1 MEHSVLRRTVLG
13 AAAAALPLIAA
24 RRGAAAER
32 SLQVGIYSA
41 QQGEYVRK
49 TIIPQFETDYGC
61 KVYATEGFTLSQIA
75 ALRAT
80 KDNPR
85 FSAMFMDDLGVE
97 IAKREGLIE
106 QLPADKIPNMARV
119 IKRFIFFDGY
129 GAGFAIST
137 VGLVIN
143 PQSIKPLASYGELWD
158 ERFRGRYMMITP
170 KFTQS
175 VHVLIAAAAL
185 VTGKPLGEAQ
195 YHCDEAW
202 GKIAE
207 LKPNVQTV
215 YDNTASV
222 MFVAQGQADIAGP
235 EYSKGVYPYIV
246 KGAALAMNFP
256 REGAF
261 SGINCLTLVKGAPE
275 PELGVAFINRMLEP
289 SVQQGLAEA
298 TFAAPSISGLTFK
311 PDAAKWMA
319 YPESKME
326 EMGLFTADWVYVNP
340 RRPAWLEKYNQIFGS

>member
-1 MEHSVLRRTVLG
+1 MDTKVLRRTVLG
-13 AAAAALPLIAA
+13 AAATALPLFVA
-24 RRGAAAER
+24 RRGLAAER
-32 SLQVGIYSA
+32 TLQIGIYTA
-41 QQGEYVRK
+41 QQGEHVIK
-49 TIIPQFETDYGC
+49 VIIPQFETDYGC

-80 KDNPR
+80 KESPR
-85 FSAMFMDDLGVE
+85 FGAMFMDDLGVE

-129 GAGFAIST
+129 GAAFAIST

-143 PQSIKPLASYGELWD
+143 PQSIKPLESYGELW
-158 ERFRGRYMMITP
+158 EPRLRGRYMMPTP

-175 VHVLIAAAAL
+175 VHLLIAAAGVA
-185 VTGKPLGEAQ
+185 TGQPLREAQ

-202 GKIAE
+202 NKITE

-215 YDNTASV
+215 YDNTPAV
-222 MFVAQGQADIAGP
+222 MFVAQGQADICGL
-235 EYSKGVYPYIV
+235 EYSKGIYPYIV

-256 REGAF
+256 REGTF
-261 SGINCLTLVKGAPE
+261 PGINCLTLVKGAPDRD
-275 PELGVAFINRMLEP
+275 LAIAFINRMLEP

-298 TFAAPSISGLTFK
+298 TFAAPSISGLDFK
-311 PDAAKWMA
+311 PDVTKWIA
-319 YPESKME
+319 YPEAKMD
-326 EMGLFTADWVYVNP
+326 EMGLMIADWAYINP
-340 RRPAWLEKYNQIFGS
+340 LRPGWLEKYNQIFGS